1 MFRRKNILLAALI
14 TMFFMSS
21 CSILDN
27 PARIKT
33 FVEVKTSEGNFIIG
47 LYEGTPK
54 HRDNFIYN
62 AQNGTYDSVLVY
74 SVVPNGMIKAGL
86 PLGNDEEDF
95 LLSNFNGNS
104 LEPEINNKLIHK
116 TGSVGMYRLNNDK
129 NTDRLSDSQLFYFID
144 GIPLDEKTLKTL
156 ETKRNAPLIADY
168 IRVFL
173 DEPQNKFLED
183 SLTKYK
189 IDGDKDN
196 YRRLYMELTDSIKPR
211 IKSDGK
217 ELFVLNEFQME
228 QYLQFG
234 GAPIYDGQYTVFGE
248 IVLGNDIIKTLS
260 DVRIGMY
267 NKPKTNIYI
276 ISTNILTKKEYKNY
290 KKSTNN

>member
-1 MFRRKNILLAALI
+1 MFKRKIILLAALI
-14 TMFFMSS
+14 TMFFISS
-21 CSILDN
+21 CSIFNN
-27 PARIKT
+27 PTSIKS
-33 FVEVKTSEGNFIIG
+33 FVKVKTTEGDFVIG

-54 HRDNFIYN
+54 HRDNFINN
-62 AQNGTYDSVLVY
+62 AQNGTYDSVLIY
-74 SVVPNGMIKAGL
+74 SVVPHGMIKAGL
-86 PLGNDEEDF
+86 PLNNEEEDF
-95 LLSNFNGNS
+95 LTTNFIKTS
-104 LEPEINNKLIHK
+104 IESEINSKLIHK
-116 TGSVGMYRLNNDK
+116 TGSFGMYRLDNDK
-129 NTDRLSDSQLFYFID
+129 NPDRLSDPQLFYFID

-183 SLTKYK
+183 SLTQYK
-189 IDGDKDN
+189 ISGDKEN
-196 YRRLYMELTDSIKPR
+196 YRRLYLELTDSVKPR

-217 ELFVLNEFQME
+217 ELFVLDKFQIDK
-228 QYLQFG
+228 YLEHG

-248 IVLGNDIIKTLS
+248 IVLGNEIIKTLS

-267 NKPKTNIYI
+267 NKPKANIYI
-276 ISTNILTKKEYKNY
+276 LSTSVLSKKEYKNY

>member
-1 MFRRKNILLAALI
+1 MFKRKIILLAALI
-14 TMFFMSS
+14 TMFFISS
-21 CSILDN
+21 CSIFNN
-27 PARIKT
+27 PTSMKS
-33 FVEVKTSEGNFIIG
+33 FVEVKTTEGDYIIG

-54 HRDNFIYN
+54 HRDNFIFN

-86 PLGNDEEDF
+86 PLSKDEEDF
-95 LLSNFNGNS
+95 LLSNFNGNL
-104 LEPEINNKLIHK
+104 LEPEINSKLIHK

-129 NTDRLSDSQLFYFID
+129 NANRLSDAQLFYLID

-189 IDGDKDN
+189 IDGDKEN
-196 YRRLYMELTDSIKPR
+196 YRRLYLELTDSIKPR

-217 ELFVLNEFQME
+217 ELFVLDKFQIE
-228 QYLQFG
+228 QYMEHG
-234 GAPIYDGQYTVFGE
+234 GAPIYDGQYTIFGE
-248 IVLGNDIIKTLS
+248 IVSGIEIIKTLS
-260 DVRIGMY
+260 GVRIGMY
-267 NKPKTNIYI
+267 NKPKANIYI
-276 ISTNILTKKEYKNY
+276 LSTSVLSKKAFKNY
-290 KKSTNN
+290 MKSTNK